1 MHAREDDACFYLTA
15 TNPYYLCLVQV
26 ILLIRLP
33 VEADPAADA
42 GLIRRG
48 DVFVFVVG
56 PDAVVV
62 VAPLL
67 VSPRAPLGRVSRIIL
82 ALFQPP
88 QGQEGKNLRQG
99 EAPSRM

>member
-1 MHAREDDACFYLTA
+1 MMFRFAI
-15 TNPYYLCLVQV
+15 NPNSSCLVQV

-42 GLIRRG
+42 GLIRRD
-48 DVFVFVVG
+48 DVIVIVG
-56 PDAVVV
+56 ADAVVV

-67 VSPRAPLGRVSRIIL
+67 VSPRRALLGRVSRILL

>member
-1 MHAREDDACFYLTA
+1 MHARENDACFYLTA
-15 TNPYYLCLVQV
+15 TNPYSLCLVQV

-42 GLIRRG
+42 GLIRRD
-48 DVFVFVVG
+48 DVIVVVG
-56 PDAVVV
+56 ADAVVV

-67 VSPRAPLGRVSRIIL
+67 VSSRSVVCRVSRILL